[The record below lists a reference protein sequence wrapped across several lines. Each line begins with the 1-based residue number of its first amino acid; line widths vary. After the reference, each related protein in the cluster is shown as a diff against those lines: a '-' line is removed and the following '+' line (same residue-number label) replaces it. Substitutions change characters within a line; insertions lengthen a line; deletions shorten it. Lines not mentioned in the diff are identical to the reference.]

1 MSLMQQ
7 YLAAMAIGE
16 KAETNPS
23 KPPAIRGVEPST
35 PKPSSTVDFKT
46 PRTHDER
53 QAEYDYQLTETLGI
67 MVADREPTPRQL
79 EAAHR
84 HVRAQVGH
92 IGPALDHPRNPPPSP
107 VAPGADRA
115 PSSRR

>member
-7 YLAAMAIGE
+7 YLAAMATGE
-16 KAETNPS
+16 KEETNPS
-23 KPPAIRGVEPST
+23 NQPATLGGAPST
-35 PKPSSTVDFKT
+35 PKPSSTVDSAI

-53 QAEYDYQLTETLGI
+53 QTEYDYQIAETLGI

-84 HVRAQVGH
+84 HVRSRVGH
-92 IGPALDHPRNPPPSP
+92 IGPELDHPRTTPPSP

-115 PSSRR
+115 PSNRR